1 VVASS
6 ILTVAATMKTIARR
20 TLLRFTMYCT
30 RPSCC
35 FRHLSDSANNK
46 DKRRLDVAIVGAPNA
61 GKSQLLNVLC
71 KSNVA
76 AVSRKRHTTRDGIMG
91 ARTVDNTQIVF
102 VDTPGFLRQKSARQ
116 EGVTRN
122 MALTAMSEMEDVDYT
137 LIVIDAARNVTD
149 DHKETLVK
157 LMLKAIHSGGRIEGG
172 LNLNNGRVPP
182 PAGEKFAIVLNKVD
196 LVKPKRIL
204 LDVSDEIGDMA
215 EACIK
220 YGELGEQA
228 EQDKLDPERLAELF
242 PPIFYVSALHDEGV
256 NHIWNLLMSKATPS
270 QEWVLSADQVTM
282 LSPLE
287 RVEEVIREKIYR
299 CLHRE
304 VPHHVQQV
312 NRNFQFM
319 QGDNKMLRVDQDL
332 VVTTKSHQRLVLGQ
346 GGKTLKR
353 IQETAKV
360 DLEHMFGCPV
370 MLHLH
375 VKLTKSKQPQTLFSE
390 TQGTRIVFP
399 S

>member
-1 VVASS
+1 
-6 ILTVAATMKTIARR
+6 M
-20 TLLRFTMYCT
+20 
-30 RPSCC
+30 
-35 FRHLSDSANNK
+35 
-46 DKRRLDVAIVGAPNA
+46 AIVGAPNA

-71 KSNVA
+71 NSNVA
-76 AVSRKRHTTRDGIMG
+76 AVSRKRHTTRNGILG

-116 EGVTRN
+116 EGLTRN
-122 MALTAMSEMEDVDYT
+122 LTLTVLSEMQDVDYT
-137 LIVIDAARNVTD
+137 LLVIDAARNFTD
-149 DHKETLVK
+149 ELREALAR
-157 LMLKAIHSGGRIEGG
+157 LMLQAMLSGGRIEGG
-172 LNLNNGRVPP
+172 LNNGRVPA

-215 EACIK
+215 ENCIK
-220 YGELGEQA
+220 HAELGEEG
-228 EQDKLDPERLAELF
+228 EQQNLDQERLAELF
-242 PPIFYVSALHDEGV
+242 PPIFYVSALHEEGV
-256 NHIWNLLMSKATPS
+256 TEIWDLLMNKATLS
-270 QEWVLSADQVTM
+270 QEWIIPVDEVTM
-282 LSPLE
+282 LSPVE

-312 NRNFQFM
+312 NRIFQFM
-319 QGDNKMLRVDQDL
+319 QGDHKILRVDQDL
-332 VVTTKSHQRLVLGQ
+332 VVRTKSHQRLVMGQ
-346 GGKTLKR
+346 GGKTLTR
-353 IQETAKV
+353 IQESAKV
-360 DLEHMFGCPV
+360 SLERMFGCPV

-399 S
+399 